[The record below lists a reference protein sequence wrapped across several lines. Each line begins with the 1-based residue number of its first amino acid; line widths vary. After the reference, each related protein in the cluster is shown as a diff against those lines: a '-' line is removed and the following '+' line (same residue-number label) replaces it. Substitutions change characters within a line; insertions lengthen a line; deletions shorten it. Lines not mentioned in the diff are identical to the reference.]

1 MSKKFFILTF
11 IASVFFFSCS
21 NSEQHAS
28 LFFIIPANF
37 SRTITNG
44 ESDDLWKLRISLS
57 GEINQN
63 KEIHFSLKE
72 PFEQVVFENLEVGKT
87 VTVDVGILDGEKCFY
102 KTENPQSITLESG
115 DNFVNIKLIRETS
128 SAKIDVSDAI
138 QLIFNNKN
146 NQTST
151 EILIPYTIESKVV
164 LNTADMFESYQW
176 YLNGQLMECSEK
188 EFNFIPAENDYI
200 EIDNSNTLR
209 CVFTDETDIY
219 FSETEFKVEIQ

>member
-1 MSKKFFILTF
+1 MKKLYFFLGTL
-11 IASVFFFSCS
+11 IASIFFFSCS
-21 NSEQHAS
+21 NFDKQAS
-28 LFFIIPANF
+28 LSFVIPTNF
-37 SRTITNG
+37 SRAITDG
-44 ESDDLWKLRISLS
+44 EADKWKVKVSLI

-63 KEIHFSLKE
+63 KEISFSENDFEKE
-72 PFEQVVFENLEVGKT
+72 VVFENLEVGKT
-87 VTVDVGILDGEKCFY
+87 VTVDVNIFNDEKCFY
-102 KTENPQSITLESG
+102 KTEKPQSITLESG
-115 DNFVNIKLIRETS
+115 DNFVDIKLIRETS